1 MQDNVAGL
9 SNIPFIGDLFKNEK
23 DIKDKVNLII
33 IITPYIIPAS
43 KDLTYIR
50 KQLTQ
55 LKIIEDKYTK
65 DIKKF
70 FEDKEKTTAIN
81 KN

>member
-33 IITPYIIPAS
+33 IITPYIIPES